1 MTSLIS
7 LLVELYQLLRVTLI
21 SLLTL
26 TLYSPS
32 LLAEEHAL
40 EYYPDGDGK
49 EQGMVV
55 IPVAAALKSTGM
67 MGGAVVSVPHIGQAN
82 TQLVGFGAYSV
93 NDSYITYLGYFNFA
107 LTRDWS
113 IDVSMLQAEF
123 MDSPLQG
130 STDSVDASKAEYPAA
145 YLERDWY
152 LTLRRNLPTLRART
166 DFEFEPFYKTRDIR
180 SNSTAGEHGKSYG
193 VSAGLVQDTRD
204 NQASPGNGYLATGKV
219 LRDWGGAE
227 RAAYT
232 RWEAQYARYL
242 DLGGSALF
250 KQQTLALSAYL
261 SDIPTWSNHNTAS
274 QPDWFAQ
281 SVLGGSE
288 RMRGYE
294 DDYFHSRS
302 AVHYAAEYR
311 VIPQWQPQSQIPLVN
326 RYQFPWWQVALF
338 AELGDVAPHF
348 SLEELHSDLKWSA
361 GFGVRV
367 FVENIVARADF
378 AFSDVDTL
386 FRFAVNQPF

>member
-1 MTSLIS
+1 MPSLIS
-7 LLVELYQLLRVTLI
+7 PLVKLYQIVRITLL

-26 TLYSPS
+26 TIYSPS

-40 EYYPDGDGK
+40 EYYPDGDIK
-49 EQGMVV
+49 EQSMVI
-55 IPVAAALKSTGM
+55 IPVAAALSSTGV
-67 MGGAVVSVPHIGQAN
+67 MGGAVVSVPHIGQSN

-93 NDSYITYLGYFNFA
+93 NDSYITYLGYFNYA
-107 LTRDWS
+107 LTPNWS

-123 MDSPLQG
+123 MDSPLTG
-130 STDSVDASKAEYPAA
+130 NTGCVDGDKAA
-145 YLERDWY
+145 YLQRDWY
-152 LTLRRNLPTLRART
+152 LTLRRSLPTLSART
-166 DFEFEPFYKTRDIR
+166 DFELEPFYKTRDIR
-180 SNSTAGEHGKSYG
+180 SSYTAGEHGKSYG
-193 VSAGLVQDTRD
+193 VSSGIVQDTRD
-204 NQASPGNGYLATGKV
+204 NQASPGNGYLATGRV
-219 LRDWGGAE
+219 LRDWGGAK

-232 RWEAQYARYL
+232 RWEAQYARYF
-242 DLGGSALF
+242 DLGKSALF
-250 KQQTLALSAYL
+250 RQQTLALSAYL
-261 SDIPTWSNHNTAS
+261 SDIPTWRNHDGAS

-311 VIPQWQPQSQIPLVN
+311 VIPQWQPQSHIPLVN

-348 SLEELHSDLKWSA
+348 SLQELHRGLKWSA